1 MKLTS
6 KIITILHIMFTYFI
20 SLYPFIIQNKSYDYL
35 YILYFLVLH
44 FTWYIFESECYISYF
59 VKKLENN
66 KYIMGDDHGIHDIEI
81 LIKNKELIN
90 IHYNIVVILFSI
102 SPLYIIYRSN
112 FGNLFYMIII
122 YLNIVVYSLN
132 NLLKNENSRN
142 IIRKINSFIV
152 VIFIIYYILYFK
164 K

>member
-1 MKLTS
+1 
-6 KIITILHIMFTYFI
+6 
-20 SLYPFIIQNKSYDYL
+20 
-35 YILYFLVLH
+35 
-44 FTWYIFESECYISYF
+44 
-59 VKKLENN
+59 
-66 KYIMGDDHGIHDIEI
+66 MGDDHGIHDIEI

-90 IHYNIVVILFSI
+90 IHYNIVVILFII